1 MLVPG
6 QENASQELRTCG
18 PPRLGITFP
27 NQFSHGI
34 NETEMWLDLQNIR
47 QDGDISGVERFYSI
61 RIFED
66 GFTEIKYESNVSR
79 GYAYRGETLES
90 AIAKAREGGMSEG
103 ALLAIR
109 YKIREGIS
117 NYRTWIAKIGSVAE
131 VSLPDDA

>member
-34 NETEMWLDLQNIR
+34 NETEMWLDLQDIR
-47 QDGDISGVERFYSI
+47 QDGNIADVERFYSI

-66 GFTEIKYESNVSR
+66 GFTEIKYESNDLKRVCLPRRNVGVCDSQSERRRHDR
-79 GYAYRGETLES
+79 GH
-90 AIAKAREGGMSEG
+90 IARNP
-103 ALLAIR
+103 LQ
-109 YKIREGIS
+109 
-117 NYRTWIAKIGSVAE
+117 N
-131 VSLPDDA
+131 P